1 MAESQ
6 PQEEKTSKKKELE
19 KKLTDLGNVYGQKC
33 AQMGDAQFKQLKL
46 YQAIEGIKVELDKID
61 SEAIEVQKQLQV
73 LNEATA

>member
-1 MAESQ
+1 
-6 PQEEKTSKKKELE
+6 
-19 KKLTDLGNVYGQKC
+19 
-33 AQMGDAQFKQLKL
+33 MGDAQFKQLKL